1 MGIHINF
8 SGGRNMPETRD
19 KGWILDDSSLAPYM
33 VKEKEG
39 EETKEPETKE
49 YKDVQKPEKL

>member
-1 MGIHINF
+1 
-8 SGGRNMPETRD
+8 MPETRD
-19 KGWILDDSSLAPYM
+19 KGLILDDSSLAPYM